1 MAFGFNKIL
10 NGDFF
15 NNFGVFFAILGIS
28 TLISLGINR
37 WIKRETLELTKIIIS
52 KNLAILLVLAF
63 VFSFLWTIFANP
75 TALRSPLKE
84 GNNLQTPQNQQAQIL
99 EIQKVLAP
107 DDLEIVKKEYP
118 KLGKISDTGNTELDK
133 IAKLIELDYAKYYQ
147 FLTNYQAKVVELDSK
162 LEKCVVENP
171 SVGES
176 LVVSSIN
183 SQVALDPLKSDM
195 LDLNTAELDSEEYE
209 VLRKEKLEIAQNLA
223 KKLECAKKTEPKLE
237 PKIVLNTAGKDLE
250 IKTQEEIKALEI
262 AKFEDEDSVGDLR
275 NSDEKLANILETLEK
290 GDFVDLDAT
299 LGNLALVLDLDKNI
313 PSYKTQYKKATGEE
327 SILIKF
333 AYETS
338 EE

>member
-1 MAFGFNKIL
+1 MNKNLANTLQTALIYLILMALGFNKIL

-28 TLISLGINR
+28 TLISVGINR

-52 KNLAILLVLAF
+52 KNLAILLGLAL

-99 EIQKVLAP
+99 EIQKALAP

-118 KLGKISDTGNTELDK
+118 KLGKILDTGNTELDK

-147 FLTNYQAKVVELDSK
+147 FLTNYQTKVVELDSK
-162 LEKCVVENP
+162 LEKCVVEAIT
-171 SVGES
+171 
-176 LVVSSIN
+176 VSPNASS
-183 SQVALDPLKSDM
+183 SQI
-195 LDLNTAELDSEEYE
+195 DLNIAELEAEEYQ
-209 VLRKEKLEIAQNLA
+209 VIKKQKLGFAQSLAKKIECA
-223 KKLECAKKTEPKLE
+223 KKLES
-237 PKIVLNTAGKDLE
+237 KIVFNATGKDLE

-290 GDFVDLDAT
+290 GDFVDLENAFEIPD
-299 LGNLALVLDLDKNI
+299 LDLDKNI
-313 PSYKTQYKKATGEE
+313 PSYKTQYKKTTGET
-327 SILIKF
+327 SILNNF
-333 AYETS
+333 TEAN